1 MYWIRFKNQIKFDKL
16 LFNQY
21 NISSFIRIKS
31 TMSTEILGS
40 SKEFELEEAF
50 NGFINEEKKLKIES
64 QNNVKKF

>member
-1 MYWIRFKNQIKFDKL
+1 
-16 LFNQY
+16 
-21 NISSFIRIKS
+21 
-31 TMSTEILGS
+31 MSTEMLGS